1 MRSDL
6 VHAAM
11 TNVSSRYLLV
21 NSASKATRLFHRPQ
35 TQVSETVNEVL
46 NFFHNHDPVA
56 AEVRDLGHERRVEV
70 SIVPQF
76 DMRY

>member
-46 NFFHNHDPVA
+46 SFFHDHDPLVVQPGQHEHERA
-56 AEVRDLGHERRVEV
+56 AEVG
-70 SIVPQF
+70 IVPQF
-76 DMRY
+76 GMRS

>member
-21 NSASKATRLFHRPQ
+21 TSASKATRLLDRPQ

-46 NFFHNHDPVA
+46 SFFHDHDPVV
-56 AEVRDLGHERRVEV
+56 VRGDHLEHEKADLLPMWAGQSARR
-70 SIVPQF
+70 
-76 DMRY
+76 

>member
-11 TNVSSRYLLV
+11 TNVSSRYILV

-46 NFFHNHDPVA
+46 SFFHDHDPVD
-56 AEVRDLGHERRVEV
+56 VRGDHLSRRKPIFSRCGLVN
-70 SIVPQF
+70 Q
-76 DMRY
+76 RR